1 MIEYEVKVKIDELKE
16 KFEDLKKVFNLE
28 KKQQE
33 VKDLDNIM
41 AQPEFWNDLEKA
53 QKFRKSPKSKR

>member
-53 QKFRKSPKSKR
+53 QKVSK

>member
-28 KKQQE
+28 
-33 VKDLDNIM
+33 
-41 AQPEFWNDLEKA
+41 EKA
-53 QKFRKSPKSKR
+53 TRS